1 MPDEDITSTILRA
14 AIYARISE
22 DPRGLEHGVSRQL
35 ADCKKLAAARGWTV
49 VATYRDNDIS
59 ALKGQERPGYVEM
72 MTAAVHGEFDWIV
85 SYGLSRL
92 WRNRLQ

>member
-35 ADCKKLAAARGWTV
+35 ADCKKLAAASSSHFDLGHFGDWANSQTHTWGTAKDV
-49 VATYRDNDIS
+49 DNYRS
-59 ALKGQERPGYVEM
+59 
-72 MTAAVHGEFDWIV
+72 
-85 SYGLSRL
+85 LS
-92 WRNRLQ
+92 